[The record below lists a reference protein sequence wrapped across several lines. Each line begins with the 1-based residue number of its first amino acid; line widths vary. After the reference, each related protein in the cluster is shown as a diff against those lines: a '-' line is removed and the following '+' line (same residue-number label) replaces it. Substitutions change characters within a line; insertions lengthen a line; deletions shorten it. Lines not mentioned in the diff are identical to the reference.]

1 MRKNLGFINR
11 SAKVLEQF
19 TFSTNLSLIRSNTLL
34 HIADTALAGTA
45 ERQLQGQSDYV
56 MNFGITY
63 INPQTGLS
71 ITTLFNQ
78 IGRRISEY
86 GNAQYDNIYENPRPL
101 FDAQVSIPFLKEK
114 GSVKINVSDLLNKN
128 AIFYQDLDENG
139 KYDETLDNTIRS
151 IDGGAKVS
159 LSINYKF

>member
-1 MRKNLGFINR
+1 
-11 SAKVLEQF
+11 
-19 TFSTNLSLIRSNTLL
+19 
-34 HIADTALAGTA
+34 
-45 ERQLQGQSDYV
+45 